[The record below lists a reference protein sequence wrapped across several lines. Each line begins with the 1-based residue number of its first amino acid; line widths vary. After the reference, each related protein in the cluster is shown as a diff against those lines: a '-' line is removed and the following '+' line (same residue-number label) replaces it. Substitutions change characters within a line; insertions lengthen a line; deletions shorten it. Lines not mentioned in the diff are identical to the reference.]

1 MSGKHRKETDV
12 LKKSGI
18 LLAVLALSIFTLA
31 FSASA
36 SAQLPQAPAAA
47 AVQVAQPAAV
57 PVPDFLLTLAPQ
69 PSMETPAD
77 ATTGLEWLAVGGGLD
92 GPGKPICRCTTSAQ
106 CHGGGCCWWSGQ
118 KCGICC

>member
-1 MSGKHRKETDV
+1 M

-47 AVQVAQPAAV
+47 ALQVAQPAAV
-57 PVPDFLLTLAPQ
+57 PVPEFLLTLAPQ
-69 PSMETPAD
+69 PAAAPAD
-77 ATTGLEWLAVGGGLD
+77 TTTGLEWLAVDD
-92 GPGKPICRCTTSAQ
+92 GPGKPLCRCTTSAQ
-106 CHGGGCCWWSGQ
+106 CHGGACCWWSGQ
-118 KCGICC
+118 KCGICCN